1 MISLKMPDM
10 FNTSQT
16 IDSALLVTVAHLF
29 ITELMLLQQTQ
40 PVIQTSSGRVR
51 GLQYSLRYAQLLAR

>member
-16 IDSALLVTVAHLF
+16 IDSALLVTVALLF
-29 ITELMLLQQTQ
+29 ITELMLLQRTQ

>member
-29 ITELMLLQQTQ
+29 ITELMLLQRTQ
-40 PVIQTSSGRVR
+40 PVIQTSSGRVC
-51 GLQYSLRYAQLLAR
+51 GLRYSLRYAQLLAR